1 MSLLPVSESTL
12 QCNIYPCHICE
23 IYLISVLMGLK
34 PIVGINPKTTE
45 SECALCP
52 AHKTSFVLPVVLLEG
67 KGNEQAAGILWSS
80 SLSPH
85 C

>member
-1 MSLLPVSESTL
+1 ML
-12 QCNIYPCHICE
+12 QCNIYLCHICE

-52 AHKTSFVLPVVLLEG
+52 AHKTSFFFQLCFWRER
-67 KGNEQAAGILWSS
+67 EMSRQQGILWSS
-80 SLSPH
+80 SLSAH